1 VNATRSA
8 DGHARFSRLLLRTR
22 ADQPL
27 QGVWSRLVPVV
38 AFAAL
43 AGFASAHWSA
53 LVVDPP
59 GRRTAVVVL
68 VAAVG
73 GAAAASIG
81 GSGRP
86 AAAGRAGVL
95 LLTLAAGLVA
105 IGVAPAHVWPGGWD
119 RLVDGLGRGFAGL
132 RTLEWPYGGPDPW
145 VRLTVL
151 TAIPAT
157 LVAAAAL
164 TFRPPAGGRARS
176 VAGLVLLLALYGVAT
191 AQHDVGSAP
200 VQGAMLLLLIGAW
213 LFLPRIRRNAALA
226 AAAMVLV
233 ALAAALPLASGLAT
247 SEPMIDYR
255 SWQWL
260 GDPTRYDWNHAY
272 GPIEW
277 PRSGETVL
285 TVESRQPHYW
295 KAAALD
301 RFDGLRWVRSEAA
314 ASVGP
319 DPLIPADA
327 PARWTAEVEV
337 TVGALDSTLLVTPGS
352 TEEVEGVPTA
362 TSTRDGAARAEE
374 ELEQGSRYTVRAYAP
389 NPSVDRLRAAPDP
402 PPYAVRS
409 ATIINLP
416 PAGRTNLDL
425 LDGAAGTDPTVTGQP
440 VVLPRYDDGLG
451 GTPAAEQYV
460 AESPYAPVL
469 QLARGL
475 VEGAPTTYDA
485 VQRVEAHLRE
495 QYEYEEQ
502 PPHREY
508 PLAAFLAEDRAGYC
522 QHFAGAMALMLRM
535 SGIPARVAAGFAPG
549 ERSPSGGEF
558 TVRDLDAHSWVEVYF
573 SGIGWVPFDPTP
585 PGAPTAS
592 RADGALATAAR
603 GDEGEPGLDLAEALA
618 GDGGPAHGAGDPALP
633 DAGDDGAASPGE
645 GGTPWVTLAAVVA
658 LAGGG
663 VWLSRRRRAA
673 GPDAAVQEIERALR
687 HLGRPLAPGA
697 TLLDLE
703 RALARSAP
711 TGAARYVRRVREQRF
726 AGRRM
731 TTDAADRRALRRA
744 LTARTGPLGRARGYT
759 ALPPWRVFRPD

>member
-1 VNATRSA
+1 MSSTRSV
-8 DGHARFSRLLLRTR
+8 DGVAHLPRRLVQAG

-27 QGVWSRLVPVV
+27 LRLSSRFVPVV

-53 LVVDPP
+53 LVIDPP
-59 GRRTAVVVL
+59 EWRTAMVVIVATAGG
-68 VAAVG
+68 VAAG
-73 GAAAASIG
+73 SIR
-81 GSGRP
+81 GSGVAST
-86 AAAGRAGVL
+86 AARAAVL
-95 LLTLAAGLVA
+95 LLALAAGLVA
-105 IGVAPAHVWPGGWD
+105 IGVAPALVWPGGWD
-119 RLVDGLGRGFAGL
+119 ALAHGLGRGFAGL
-132 RTLEWPYGGPDPW
+132 QTLEWPYGGEDPW

-157 LVAAAAL
+157 LVVAAAL
-164 TFRPPAGGRARS
+164 TFRHPARKRARS
-176 VAGLVLLLALYGVAT
+176 AAGLLLLLALYGVAT
-191 AQHDVGSAP
+191 AQHDVGSAS
-200 VQGAMLLLLIGAW
+200 VQGAILLMLIGAW
-213 LFLPRIRRNAALA
+213 LFLPRIRRRAALA
-226 AAAMVLV
+226 AAAMVFL

-247 SEPMIDYR
+247 SEPVIDYR

-260 GDPTRYDWNHAY
+260 GDPTHYDWNHAY

-277 PRSGETVL
+277 PRTGETVL
-285 TVESRQPHYW
+285 TVESQQPHYW

-319 DPLIPADA
+319 DPLIPAEA
-327 PARWTAEVEV
+327 PRRWTAEVEV

-352 TEEVEGVPTA
+352 AEEVEGVSTA
-362 TSTRDGAARAEE
+362 TPTRDGAARAEE
-374 ELEQGSRYTVRAYAP
+374 ELEQGSSYTVRAYAP
-389 NPSVDRLRAAPDP
+389 NPSVGRLRTAPDP
-402 PPYAVRS
+402 FPSDVGS
-409 ATIINLP
+409 WTIIGLP
-416 PAGRTNLDL
+416 PAGRTNLDGA
-425 LDGAAGTDPTVTGQP
+425 DGTEPTVTGRQ

-451 GTPAAEQYV
+451 GTPEAEQYV

-469 QLARGL
+469 QLTRRL

-495 QYEYEEQ
+495 QYEYDEQ

-535 SGIPARVAAGFAPG
+535 SGIPARVASGFAPG
-549 ERSPSGGEF
+549 ERSPAGDEF

-603 GDEGEPGLDLAEALA
+603 GDESEPALDLAEALE
-618 GDGGPAHGAGDPALP
+618 GDGGRTPGAGDPALP
-633 DAGDDGAASPGE
+633 DADE
-645 GGTPWVTLAAVVA
+645 GGGPSSGQGGPPWLVLAVVLA

-663 VWLSRRRRAA
+663 VWLGWRRRSAA
-673 GPDAAVQEIERALR
+673 PDAPVQEIERALQR
-687 HLGRPLAPGA
+687 LGRPLAPA
-697 TLLDLE
+697 TTLMELE
-703 RALARSAP
+703 RWLGRSGP

-726 AGRRM
+726 AGRRVAV
-731 TTDAADRRALRRA
+731 DAADRRALRRA
-744 LTARTGPLGRARGYT
+744 LTARTGPLGRARGYA
-759 ALPPWRVFRPD
+759 ALPPWRPF